1 MDRRRGEE
9 QLNMCRKLFHL
20 IFATAISFEIL
31 VAIPRFSI
39 KEGSCNTCH
48 VNPTGGA
55 LRNDYASLVISS
67 DELAMPTTAALVQLS
82 DPGQLTDHLRI
93 GADLRAQFISDSE
106 EASFFPMQADFYAH
120 YDVAGFAGV
129 YVESEALLGTTE
141 YWSNVFLPFLNS
153 FVKVGKLRPSYGL
166 GLDDHTSFIRGG
178 NINRTHGLVKEGL
191 PFSPMRPPVN
201 GSEIGF
207 SGTDYILTGS
217 ILNGFLAGESG
228 QAAFLGPPDSRTVVV
243 RGERSFSTGE
253 INGIAGAS
261 YLSEGETVLK
271 GVFGGVARGS
281 LIWMGEVDL
290 MTGWSGNI
298 TGMASYSEFT
308 WIVRQGVH
316 FLAKYDFIDE
326 NIEVLENALS
336 RFSLGVELYP
346 LSFLEFK
353 LQLRKTA
360 VAGGG
365 ISPAEF
371 LFQTHAWF

>member
-1 MDRRRGEE
+1 MDRGRGKE
-9 QLNMCRKLFHL
+9 QLTTNRKLFYL
-20 IFATAISFEIL
+20 IFATTISFEIL
-31 VAIPRFSI
+31 IAIPRFAI

-55 LRNDYASLVISS
+55 LRNDYANLVISP
-67 DELAMPTTAALVQLS
+67 DEIAMPKTASLVQLS

-120 YDVAGFAGV
+120 YDVAGFAGI

-153 FVKVGKLRPSYGL
+153 FVKVGKLRPYYGL

-178 NINRTHGLVKEGL
+178 NIKRTKGLVKEGL
-191 PFSPMRPPVN
+191 PFSPMRPPIN
-201 GSEIGF
+201 GAEIGF
-207 SGTDYILTGS
+207 FGMNYSVTGS
-217 ILNGFLAGESG
+217 ISNGFLSGESAE
-228 QAAFLGPPDSRTVVV
+228 AAFLGPPGNRTVVL
-243 RGERSFSTGE
+243 RGERSISRGE
-253 INGIAGAS
+253 IDGFVGAS
-261 YLSEGETVLK
+261 YLSEGETLLR
-271 GVFGGVARGS
+271 GIFGGVARGP
-281 LIWMGEVDL
+281 LLWMGEVDL
-290 MTGWSGNI
+290 MTGWSGNV
-298 TGMASYSEFT
+298 TGMASYSEFA

-316 FLAKYDFIDE
+316 LLAKYDFIDE
-326 NIEVLENALS
+326 DIEVLENALS

-346 LSFLEFK
+346 FSFLEFK
-353 LQLRKTA
+353 LQIRKTT

-365 ISPAEF
+365 TSPAEF